1 MCKRMLANTHAHT
14 HIHGT
19 LCTYLCGLYS
29 VALKLYWRPSQ
40 MADRSITI
48 YSANGPMLAIKFN
61 LYAGGKAATLLPA
74 HPFCPL
80 PHRTVFAKHLIPFSI
95 TVKMQQQL
103 QGLLAGPRAR
113 SPEDR
118 IHHMGHRLP
127 AGLSAWLAY

>member
-1 MCKRMLANTHAHT
+1 
-14 HIHGT
+14 
-19 LCTYLCGLYS
+19 
-29 VALKLYWRPSQ
+29 